1 MSWRRRYTEPWERS
15 YDRVMAPDPDVSRG
29 RSGGTGGRP
38 TLEMVAALAG
48 VSRGTAS
55 RVLSGATNVSPQ
67 AATAVRAAATELRYR
82 PNLSARSLVTGRTGL
97 VGLVVNESN
106 ERLFTDPFFAGIARG
121 AHAALAPAGVALVL
135 SLAADEEE
143 RDRLIELATTRLD
156 GLLVVHGHGDAA
168 LVEALASSGLPA
180 VYAGRTTTPARD
192 DLWWVDSENESGA
205 AEAVT
210 HLVARGRR
218 RIAVITGPEDM
229 AAGVD
234 RLAGWR
240 RALHDAGL
248 DAGDALVEP
257 GTFSTESGQAGMA
270 RLLERVPDVD
280 AVFAANDL
288 MAVGAMRTL
297 RDAGRRVPDDVA
309 VVGFD
314 DSETARTSEPR
325 LTSVAQDVERTG
337 YLMAEL
343 LLEQVGGASEPRR
356 EILPT
361 RLVVRASS

>member
-1 MSWRRRYTEPWERS
+1 
-15 YDRVMAPDPDVSRG
+15 MAPDGSGTARG
-29 RSGGTGGRP
+29 RGGGRA

-55 RVLSGATNVSPQ
+55 RVLSGASNVSPQ
-67 AATAVRAAATELRYR
+67 AVEAVRAAAAELHYR

-97 VGLVVNESN
+97 VGLVVNETN
-106 ERLFTDPFFAGIARG
+106 ERLFSDPFFAGIARG

-135 SLAADEEE
+135 SLAADAAE
-143 RDRLIELATTRLD
+143 RDRLLELASTRLD

-168 LVEALASSGLPA
+168 LVETLASSGFPA
-180 VYAGRTTTPARD
+180 VYAGRTETSTHR

-205 AEAVT
+205 AEAVA

-218 RIAVITGPEDM
+218 RIATITGPADM
-229 AAGVD
+229 AASVD
-234 RLAGWR
+234 RLEGWR
-240 RALHDAGL
+240 RALREAGL
-248 DAGDALVEP
+248 DVDDTLVEA
-257 GTFSTESGQAGMA
+257 GTFSAESGAVGMR
-270 RLLERVPDVD
+270 RLLERAPDLD

-288 MAVGAMRTL
+288 MAVGAIRTL
-297 RDAGRRVPDDVA
+297 RDAGRAVPEQVA

-314 DSETARTSEPR
+314 DSETARSAEPA

-337 YLMAEL
+337 HLMAEL
-343 LLEQVGGASEPRR
+343 LLEQVGGATAPRR

-361 RLVVRASS
+361 HLVVRASS